1 MGIIISKG
9 QKMID
14 TQKIIPL
21 TKVKRHLLDII
32 KEIGVEDTTITV
44 TKNGV
49 PVGIMMTPDRYE
61 GLLETIEVLGNKE
74 VVKALAASARDF
86 KAGRVHDHADVW
98 AE

>member
-1 MGIIISKG
+1 
-9 QKMID
+9 MID

-74 VVKALAASARDF
+74 VVKALAASVRDF
-86 KAGRVHDHADVW
+86 KAGRVHDHADLW
-98 AE
+98 AAE